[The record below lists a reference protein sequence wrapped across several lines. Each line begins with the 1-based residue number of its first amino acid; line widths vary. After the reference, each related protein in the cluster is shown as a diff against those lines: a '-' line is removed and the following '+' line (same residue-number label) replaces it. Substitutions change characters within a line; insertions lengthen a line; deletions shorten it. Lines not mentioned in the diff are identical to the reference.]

1 MVLGRRRG
9 RPSSAAPPRDG
20 APGAGLAGMPLAGRA
35 IRADRD
41 ALFADR
47 SLPGAAFCR
56 AYAARADA
64 WLASLLGNEPDV
76 ALVAVGGYGRAEL
89 CPGSDL
95 DVLLLHRGRK
105 DIRTLAE
112 RLWYPLWDAG
122 LKLGH
127 GVRTVKEALTLAG
140 TDIDTATSLLEVRTI
155 AGDGALA
162 DDLATRAL
170 AQWQGRSDRWL
181 VTLGRAVTERHDK
194 AGEVAFLLEPDL
206 KEGRGGLRDVHSQHW
221 A

>member
-1 MVLGRRRG
+1 MVLGRRRDRLG
-9 RPSSAAPPRDG
+9 SAAPALDG
-20 APGAGLAGMPLAGRA
+20 AAGSGLVDPGLVDPGLAGMPLAGRA

-47 SLPGAAFCR
+47 SLSGAAFCR

-64 WLASLLGNEPDV
+64 WLASLLGNESDV

-105 DIRTLAE
+105 DIRNLAE

-127 GVRTVKEALTLAG
+127 GVRTVKEALSLAAA
-140 TDIDTATSLLEVRTI
+140 DLDTATSLLEVRVI
-155 AGDGALA
+155 AGDGALSE
-162 DDLATRAL
+162 DLAVRAL

-181 VTLGRAVTERHDK
+181 ATLGGAVTERHDK
-194 AGEVAFLLEPDL
+194 AREVALLLEPDL
-206 KEGRGGLRDVHSQHW
+206 K

>member
-35 IRADRD
+35 I
-41 ALFADR
+41 
-47 SLPGAAFCR
+47 
-56 AYAARADA
+56 
-64 WLASLLGNEPDV
+64 
-76 ALVAVGGYGRAEL
+76 
-89 CPGSDL
+89 
-95 DVLLLHRGRK
+95 
-105 DIRTLAE
+105 LAE

-221 A
+221 AEAARRILLEGDEAALADAYDTLLDVRVALHRRTGKTSDRLLLQEQDGIATDLGHA